1 MRRRTSAAPVNGLQK
16 KLFSSDSCRRHKEIL
31 LKINRALF
39 FLLIILG
46 LTIPG
51 LTIPGCYHPND
62 TLRKIKNTGEIVV
75 ITDNSAHGFYLYQ
88 DRPMGFEYQLA
99 KEFADFLN
107 VKLTVITPGWEKMF
121 DTLLSSKGDLIASSL
136 TKTERRKT
144 RLTFSDEYMPVQQQ
158 VIVRKGYHGIK
169 ELSDLDG
176 KTVHIRRNTSYHERM
191 VELKKSGLNIHLVFY
206 ENTPTEELLRQVQNK
221 KIAITI
227 ADSNIFRL
235 NRRYY
240 PDLRIAFP
248 VSEQQSLG
256 WAVKKNDVRLLK
268 KINRFFDIIKKNGTF
283 DQIYNK
289 YYAGTEMFDYVDIKK
304 FHNRLKTRL
313 PAFKQIIKNES
324 KKYNFDWRL
333 IAAVI
338 YQESQFNPNA
348 ISYTG
353 VRGLMQL
360 TMPTANEMGVFNRSN
375 PEESIKG
382 GVKYLH
388 KLYNQFGD
396 LDPDE
401 KLKFALG
408 SYNVGYGHIKDARN
422 IALKKGLDINKWRSL
437 EQTLP
442 LLRYREY
449 HEKSTFGYARG
460 TEPIRYVNRVLTY
473 YNILKMSPE
482 A

>member
-1 MRRRTSAAPVNGLQK
+1 M
-16 KLFSSDSCRRHKEIL
+16 
-31 LKINRALF
+31 LKTKSVL
-39 FLLIILG
+39 FLLTVIFSV
-46 LTIPG
+46 T
-51 LTIPGCYHPND
+51 TSGCYNPND
-62 TLRKIKNTGEIVV
+62 TLRKIKNSGKIVI

-107 VKLTVITPGWEKMF
+107 VKLTVITPGWKKMF
-121 DTLLSSKGDLIASSL
+121 GTLLSGKGDLIASSL
-136 TKTERRKT
+136 TKTARRKT
-144 RLTFSDEYMPVQQQ
+144 RLVFSDEYMPVQQQ
-158 VIVRKGYHGIK
+158 VIVRKGYRSIK
-169 ELSDLDG
+169 KLSDLDG
-176 KTVHIRRNTSYHERM
+176 KTIHIRKNTSYHERL
-191 VELKKSGLNIHLVFY
+191 VELKKSGLNIHLALY
-206 ENTPTEELLRQVQNK
+206 ENTPTEELLRQVQNNEIK
-221 KIAITI
+221 ITI

-240 PDLRIAFP
+240 PDLRISFP
-248 VSEQQSLG
+248 ISEPQSLG
-256 WAVKKNDVRLLK
+256 WAAKKHDTRLIK
-268 KINRFFDIIKKNGTF
+268 KINQFFDIIKKDGTF
-283 DQIYNK
+283 AQIYNK

-304 FHNRLKTRL
+304 FHKRLKTRL
-313 PAFKQIIKNES
+313 PAFKQIIEDES
-324 KKYNFDWRL
+324 KKYDFDWRL

-360 TMPTANEMGVFNRSN
+360 TIPTADEMGISNRSN

-396 LDPDE
+396 LEPDE
-401 KLKFALG
+401 RLKFALG

-422 IALKKGLDINKWRSL
+422 IALKKGLDINKWSSL

-449 HEKSTFGYARG
+449 HEKSAFGYARG
-460 TEPIRYVNRVLTY
+460 TEPVRYVNRILTY
-473 YNILKMSPE
+473 YNILTMTPE

>member
-1 MRRRTSAAPVNGLQK
+1 MRIFYFDSVRLHK
-16 KLFSSDSCRRHKEIL
+16 KKL
-31 LKINRALF
+31 LKIKHALF
-39 FLLIILG
+39 FLLIIPG

-51 LTIPGCYHPND
+51 LTTPGCYRPND
-62 TLRKIKNTGEIVV
+62 ALQKIKNNGEIVI

-88 DRPMGFEYQLA
+88 ERPMGFEYQLV
-99 KEFADFLN
+99 KKFADFLN

-121 DTLLSSKGDLIASSL
+121 DTLLSNKGDLIASSL
-136 TKTERRKT
+136 TKTTRRKT
-144 RLTFSDEYMPVQQQ
+144 RLTFSDEYMKVQQQ
-158 VIVRKGYHGIK
+158 VIVRKGDSRLK
-169 ELSDLDG
+169 KLSDLDG
-176 KTVHIRRNTSYHERM
+176 KTVHIRKNTSYHERL
-191 VELKKSGLNIHLVFY
+191 VELKKSGIDIHLAFY
-206 ENTPTEELLRQVQNK
+206 ENTPTEELLRQVQKNEIK
-221 KIAITI
+221 ITI

-240 PDLRIAFP
+240 PDLKIAF
-248 VSEQQSLG
+248 SIAEQQSLG
-256 WAVKKNDVRLLK
+256 WAVKKSDVRLLK
-268 KINRFFDIIKKNGTF
+268 EINRFFDIIKKDGTF
-283 DQIYNK
+283 DRIYNK

-313 PAFKQIIKNES
+313 PAFKQIIENES

-360 TMPTANEMGVFNRSN
+360 TMPTADEMGVSNRFN

-382 GVKYLH
+382 GIKYLH

-422 IALKKGLDINKWRSL
+422 IALKKGLDINKWSSL

-449 HEKSTFGYARG
+449 HEKSIFGYARG
-460 TEPIRYVNRVLTY
+460 TEPVRYVNRILTY
-473 YNILKMSPE
+473 YSILKMKPE
-482 A
+482 ASSGTALDSKRIL

>member
-1 MRRRTSAAPVNGLQK
+1 MRK
-16 KLFSSDSCRRHKEIL
+16 KLFVSDSVCKHKELL
-31 LKINRALF
+31 LKIKLALF
-39 FLLIILG
+39 FLSIILCAS
-46 LTIPG
+46 IA
-51 LTIPGCYHPND
+51 GCYNPND
-62 TLRKIKNTGEIVV
+62 TLRKIKNRGQLVV

-88 DRPMGFEYQLA
+88 DQQMGFEYQLA
-99 KEFADFLN
+99 KAFADFLN
-107 VKLTVITPGWEKMF
+107 IELTIITPGWGKMF
-121 DTLLSSKGDLIASSL
+121 DILLSGKGDLIASSL
-136 TKTERRKT
+136 TKTARRKN
-144 RLTFSDEYMPVQQQ
+144 RVAFSEEYMPVQQQ
-158 VIVRKGYHGIK
+158 VIIRKGFRGLK
-169 ELSDLDG
+169 KLSDLNG
-176 KTVHIRRNTSYHERM
+176 KTVHIRKNTSYHERL
-191 VELKKSGLNIHLVFY
+191 VELKKSGLNIHLALY
-206 ENTPTEELLRQVQNK
+206 ENTPTEELLRQVQNNEIK
-221 KIAITI
+221 ITI

-248 VSEQQSLG
+248 ISEHQSIG
-256 WAVKKNDVRLLK
+256 WAVKKHDIRLIK
-268 KINRFFDIIKKNGTF
+268 KINQFFNIIKKDGTF
-283 DQIYNK
+283 AQIYNK

-313 PAFKQIIKNES
+313 PAYKRIIEEES

-360 TMPTANEMGVFNRSN
+360 TLPTADEMGISNRLN

-382 GVKYLH
+382 GIKYLH
-388 KLYNQFGD
+388 KLYNQFEN

-408 SYNVGYGHIKDARN
+408 SYNVGFGHVKDARN
-422 IALKKGLDINKWRSL
+422 IALQKGLDTNKWSSL
-437 EQTLP
+437 EKTLP

-449 HEKSTFGYARG
+449 YEKSNFGYARG
-460 TEPIRYVNRVLTY
+460 TEPIRYVNRILTY
-473 YNILKMSPE
+473 YNILKMTPE